1 MATGDTSLKVMENSD
16 QKGGK
21 RGWGRNE
28 STPVVTRNEPKRGRA
43 SAPMRKA
50 QLES

>member
-1 MATGDTSLKVMENSD
+1 MAIGDTSLRVMENGD

-28 STPVVTRNEPKRGRA
+28 STPAVTRNEPKRGRA
-43 SAPMRKA
+43 SG
-50 QLES
+50 